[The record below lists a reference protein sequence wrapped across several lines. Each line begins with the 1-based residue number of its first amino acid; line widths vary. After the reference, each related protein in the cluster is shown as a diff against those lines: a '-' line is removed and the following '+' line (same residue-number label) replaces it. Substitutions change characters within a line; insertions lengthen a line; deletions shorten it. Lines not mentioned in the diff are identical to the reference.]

1 MPSSGNV
8 SDGGPPPVA
17 GPLAQ
22 ADSST
27 HNPITRHAFIV
38 ASSLETGWLYT
49 AALGPVRR
57 MAA

>member
-1 MPSSGNV
+1 MPSSGRV
-8 SDGGPPPVA
+8 SAGVAPPAA

-22 ADSST
+22 ADSSMQTLVAT
-27 HNPITRHAFIV
+27 HIFMV
-38 ASSLETGWLYT
+38 APSLETGALYT